1 MKYQLNLMTTWSLF
15 FFLTFLEA
23 VAGFIFVLVVPSEI
37 SRGILGYSASRWA
50 IMFPLLIAAGA
61 SLWAAAAVRRN
72 SEFQSRWLSPGS
84 KPALFRLL
92 TLAAILMA
100 FVTGSIAFLLRW
112 FDPPALLPY
121 FERSWPLLAFVLL
134 FSFQSLLWLSYL
146 RFGWHKRTPNSL
158 RAGLI
163 AFALLMLVYIFISLT
178 KLGITPDK
186 AYWGEPGVP
195 IQGWQ
200 FFFVLMIG
208 ALYLVVTLL
217 PGSRRHPRRTDIFTI
232 LLVYSLALGVWLSVP
247 NEVLR
252 NSFYFPIDPPANLPF
267 PYSDSGYYDY
277 NAQSLLIGTDYLG
290 NIPTRPLYIVLL
302 AGLHLLFGERYDLII
317 LGQTVA
323 LACIPVMLYLLG
335 RKIFSRTAGFTIAL
349 FAIAREWTNLLVSSG
364 TRVSN
369 TKTLLVDVPTFAV
382 ILLACL
388 FALRWIQHKD
398 RFSAFLAGG
407 TFGMLLLLRTQTML
421 ILPILLLLALL
432 SFRNSRNAWISSSL
446 VFLLGL
452 LIAIT
457 PWLTHNYLQTG
468 KFTFDAP
475 FQQQVLA
482 SQYAYT
488 GNLDYGQVDLEG
500 KSLLGILI
508 TFVIKDPGFVAGFIL
523 NHFLATEIG
532 ALLALPLIQPF
543 QGMLAPIYLYW
554 TSFNGQ
560 LSWLNHLL
568 LVGYLAFIALGLASA
583 WQKWRWA
590 GLVPLGFNLG
600 YALANGIGRFSGWR
614 YDYPADWIAYFYFG
628 IGFIAFLHWLVSVF
642 GAHED
647 DSTDISVESGHFS
660 NQPGKVWIGVALIFI
675 LIGSSPWVAQV
686 LSIEHFQEKSPETL
700 QSELLSF
707 SGTQEL
713 QPELQSFL
721 KQKDAVTIQGRALYP
736 RYFGRNSGLTSSTP
750 WQSYAP
756 REYPRFGF
764 LLLDDNV
771 VEVVFPF
778 KGLAVG
784 NFHAQDVLLLGCQ
797 RKSYFETR
805 VLVLVKSGRVFLSD
819 FGLEPCSL

>member
-1 MKYQLNLMTTWSLF
+1 MTTWSLF
-15 FFLTFLEA
+15 FLLTCLEA
-23 VAGFIFVLVVPSEI
+23 VAGFIFLLIIPSEG
-37 SRGILGYSASRWA
+37 SRFVLGYSSSRWA
-50 IMFPLLIAAGA
+50 IMLPLLITAGVSLMAA
-61 SLWAAAAVRRN
+61 SAARQN
-72 SEFQSRWLSPGS
+72 PGFQTGWLSPGS
-84 KPALFRLL
+84 RPALFRFLALGAGLL
-92 TLAAILMA
+92 A
-100 FVTGSIAFLLRW
+100 FVTSCAAFLLRW
-112 FDPPALLPY
+112 LDPPALLPF
-121 FERSWPLLAFVLL
+121 FERSWPLLAFLLL
-134 FSFQSLLWLSYL
+134 FSIQSALWLSYL
-146 RFGWHKRTPNSL
+146 QFGVQKRSLNSW
-158 RAGLI
+158 RASLI
-163 AFALLMLVYIFISLT
+163 AFVMLMLVYGFISLT

-200 FFFVLMIG
+200 FFFVLMAG
-208 ALYLVVTLL
+208 ALYLVVNLL
-217 PGSRRHPRRTDIFTI
+217 PASRRHPRRTDIITI
-232 LLVYSLALGVWLSVP
+232 LLVFGLALAIWLSVP

-277 NAQSLLIGTDYLG
+277 NAHSLLIGTDYLG
-290 NIPTRPLYIVLL
+290 DIPTRPLYIVFLT
-302 AGLHLLFGERYDLII
+302 ALHLLFGERYPLII
-317 LGQTVA
+317 IGQTVV
-323 LACIPVMLYLLG
+323 LAGIPVILYILG
-335 RKIFSRTAGFTIAL
+335 KKIHSRTAGFIIAL
-349 FAIAREWTNLLVSSG
+349 LAIAREWTNLLVSSG

-382 ILLACL
+382 ILLACVL
-388 FALRWIQHKD
+388 AVRWMERKD

-421 ILPILLLLALL
+421 ILPILLVLTLL
-432 SFRNSRNAWISSSL
+432 SFRASKQAWTPSGL

-452 LIAIT
+452 LIGIA

-468 KFTFDAP
+468 EFTFDAP

-488 GNLDYGQVDLEG
+488 GNLDFSKVDLGG
-500 KSLLGILI
+500 KGLLGILI
-508 TFVIKDPGFVAGFIL
+508 TFAITDPGFVVVFIL

-543 QGMLAPIYLYW
+543 QGMLAPINLYW
-554 TSFNGQ
+554 TSFNGG
-560 LSWLNHLL
+560 LSWFNHLL
-568 LVGYLAFIALGLASA
+568 LVGYLAFIAIGLGSA

-628 IGFIAFLHWLVSVF
+628 IGFISVLYWLGALF
-642 GAHED
+642 GARRD
-647 DSTDISVESGHFS
+647 ATTIGPKGSRQFTK
-660 NQPGKVWIGVALIFI
+660 QPGWAWTVVALLFI
-675 LIGSSPWVAQV
+675 LIGSSPWIAKAISV
-686 LSIEHFQEKSPETL
+686 EHFQEKSPAIL
-700 QSELLSF
+700 QSDLLSF
-707 SGTQEL
+707 SETTGMVSEIQTFASQTE
-713 QPELQSFL
+713 
-721 KQKDAVTIQGRALYP
+721 AITVQGRALYP

-764 LLLDDNV
+764 LLLDQNL

-778 KGLAVG
+778 KGQAVG
-784 NFHAQDVLLLGCQ
+784 NIHAQDVLLLGCQ
-797 RKSYFETR
+797 RKSYIEVR

-819 FGLEPCSL
+819 FGFEPCLD